1 MRKDEMTDAELDAV
15 AGGGRD
21 TGGTGG
27 VKGFTAEELDSVA
40 GGSRDT
46 GGTGGVKA

>member
-27 VKGFTAEELDSVA
+27 VKGFTGAELDAVA
-40 GGSRDT
+40 GGGDT

>member
-1 MRKDEMTDAELDAV
+1 MRDDKMSDAELDAV

-27 VKGFTAEELDSVA
+27 VKGFTAQELDSVA
-40 GGSRDT
+40 GGSDT